1 MHGYDAQGARLGATG
16 DHWAQWML
24 QRRFGGD
31 AAAQAEM
38 LRGLAGVRDRVLD
51 GARLAPGE
59 TLLDV
64 GTGDGLIAF
73 GALDRLGTT
82 GTVIFSDISLD
93 LLDHCREL
101 AAHLGV
107 TARCRFVPASADDL
121 APVADGAVDVVTTRS
136 VLIFVPAKARAFG
149 EFYRVLR
156 PGGRVSLFEPINRFG
171 YPEPETRFAGYDV
184 TPVADLAAAVR
195 WAFQRRQPPETN
207 PLLDFDE
214 RDLLTFA
221 EQAGF
226 REIHLTLEATIGQGG
241 PLGPSRQWEVFLHSA
256 PNPLAPTLAEAL
268 AEALS
273 PADAARLVAH
283 LRPLVE
289 AGAGERRAAQAFF
302 SAVK

>member
-1 MHGYDAQGARLGATG
+1 VGATA
-16 DHWAQWML
+16 DFWAEWML

-31 AAAQAEM
+31 PAAQAEM
-38 LRGLAGVRDRVLD
+38 LRALAGVRDRVLD

-73 GALDRLGTT
+73 GALDRLGPT
-82 GTVIFSDISLD
+82 GEVIFSDISVD
-93 LLDHCREL
+93 LLDHCRAL
-101 AAHLGV
+101 AQDLGV
-107 TARCRFVPASADDL
+107 LARCRFVPAAADDL
-121 APVADGAVDVVTTRS
+121 APIAAATVDVVTTRS
-136 VLIFVPAKARAFG
+136 VLIFVRAKARALR

-156 PGGRVSLFEPINRFG
+156 PGGRISLFEPINRFG

-184 TPVADLAAAVR
+184 TPVAGLAGAVR
-195 WAFQRRQPPETN
+195 RVFQGRQPPETN
-207 PLLDFDE
+207 TLLDFDE

-221 EQAGF
+221 EEAGF
-226 REIHLTLEATIGQGG
+226 REIHLTLEATIGQGA

-256 PNPLAPTLAEAL
+256 PNPLAPTRAEAL

-273 PADAARLVAH
+273 PADAARFVAH

-289 AGAGERRAAQAFF
+289 AGAGERRSARAFLA
-302 SAVK
+302 AVK